1 MTYPVSGE
9 ALRYVRDQ
17 ARMSQTQLAKAM
29 GTVASVLSKLEKLD
43 EVEAEL
49 AQRYLNAVD
58 TPLAR
63 EALDHYGRNWRRS
76 TPPSFLHPDREALW
90 LFDIA
95 ARDLDVFEA
104 ERKDPILRGHID
116 LLREDL
122 RAAET
127 YLDRRD
133 HTVAWIGDIGVGK
146 TTALS
151 HAVGLLVGDGR
162 SGRRPAFPVGPGRT
176 TVCETA
182 IRVGPYGVLVDPME
196 EEQVVRLARDLVASL
211 APDAAGIAVPAELA
225 RLIRAMADMKVT
237 SRVDGDEVVTI
248 DPIADLLASGIG
260 IAEVADRVVA
270 GMNLSDRTERQLI
283 QAEGSEDGL
292 TWISRLVSAIN
303 SGTDPRFS
311 VPTRITVL
319 MPSDRLKA
327 DGQILSV
334 IDTRGVEGV
343 TQRKDISQH
352 AEEIRTLM
360 VLCTKFADAP
370 NATVQRHLQDSY
382 DAGTGAADRHRQCI
396 LVLPRGDEALE
407 TPGPNGPVSNRLQ
420 GYAVRRA
427 EVRQALVGAGLPPTP
442 TYFFDARND
451 DPDQIWSDLRAQIQ
465 RMRND
470 YAARGRAAAAGVRNL
485 IENVDDVRASEARMD
500 IEVELAR
507 LLGEVGPL
515 MQSVRP
521 PHQNLIEQLAVGHHS
536 SIAASIY
543 RRGDWENFA
552 FDHILGMGVRI
563 DANLRTQRD
572 THRLEFRFK
581 DFETKYHDLESVL
594 VTIQSLRIRLSE
606 GRQEFLS
613 AARLIGADAYGR
625 LLAGADLWPEAAKR
639 YGMGSGYKRDVAEL
653 WRAWFETTPEAQDV
667 RVAVDARLQDAWST
681 WVIEPLRQAV
691 RAAPTP

>member
-116 LLREDL
+116 LLRL
-122 RAAET
+122 
-127 YLDRRD
+127 
-133 HTVAWIGDIGVGK
+133 GDIGVGK

-248 DPIADLLASGIG
+248 DPIADLLASGVG

-319 MPSDRLKA
+319 MPSPQASNIAADFKKA
-327 DGQILSV
+327 TGINVDLQTLSW
-334 IDTRGVEGV
+334 DT
-343 TQRKDISQH
+343 
-352 AEEIRTLM
+352 
-360 VLCTKFADAP
+360 
-370 NATVQRHLQDSY
+370 ATVWSRP
-382 DAGTGAADRHRQCI
+382 AG
-396 LVLPRGDEALE
+396 
-407 TPGPNGPVSNRLQ
+407 
-420 GYAVRRA
+420 
-427 EVRQALVGAGLPPTP
+427 
-442 TYFFDARND
+442 
-451 DPDQIWSDLRAQIQ
+451 
-465 RMRND
+465 
-470 YAARGRAAAAGVRNL
+470 
-485 IENVDDVRASEARMD
+485 
-500 IEVELAR
+500 
-507 LLGEVGPL
+507 
-515 MQSVRP
+515 
-521 PHQNLIEQLAVGHHS
+521 
-536 SIAASIY
+536 
-543 RRGDWENFA
+543 
-552 FDHILGMGVRI
+552 
-563 DANLRTQRD
+563 
-572 THRLEFRFK
+572 
-581 DFETKYHDLESVL
+581 
-594 VTIQSLRIRLSE
+594 
-606 GRQEFLS
+606 
-613 AARLIGADAYGR
+613 
-625 LLAGADLWPEAAKR
+625 
-639 YGMGSGYKRDVAEL
+639 
-653 WRAWFETTPEAQDV
+653 
-667 RVAVDARLQDAWST
+667 
-681 WVIEPLRQAV
+681 
-691 RAAPTP
+691 